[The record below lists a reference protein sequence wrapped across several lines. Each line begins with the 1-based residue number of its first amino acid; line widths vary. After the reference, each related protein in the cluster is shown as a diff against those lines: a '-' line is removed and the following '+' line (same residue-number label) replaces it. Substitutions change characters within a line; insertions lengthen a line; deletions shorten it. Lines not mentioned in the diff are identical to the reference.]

1 MGSNLGLSMEDETLS
16 DGLSDLTL
24 DISNGEP
31 EMTEKELRDDLAKT
45 AMQII
50 LAHEWPNMIRDEIRS
65 VSTEL
70 ETCSEY
76 AYELADFM
84 MKVRKK

>member
-1 MGSNLGLSMEDETLS
+1 
-16 DGLSDLTL
+16 
-24 DISNGEP
+24 
-31 EMTEKELRDDLAKT
+31 MTDKDLRDDLAKT

-50 LAHEWPNMIRDEIRS
+50 LAHEWPNMMKDEIAS

-70 ETCSEY
+70 ETCAEY